1 MFLPAEPRVGEVQ
14 LVAAAAAAAAVD
26 PGWEKPPRR
35 LVFWS

>member
-14 LVAAAAAAAAVD
+14 LVAAAAAAAVD